1 MLHHPMFFRSLFC
14 NVYCTLPATFSHVLS
29 PGSDEEGSMLVML
42 TFIGNTPYS
51 DIIPLRGSIVK
62 LALSM
67 PLVIIS
73 SSALCHRDSVDMCIL
88 PQAPC
93 I

>member
-1 MLHHPMFFRSLFC
+1 MFFRSLFC
-14 NVYCTLPATFSHVLS
+14 NVYCTSPATFSYVLS
-29 PGSDEEGSMLVML
+29 LGLDKEGSMLVML

-62 LALSM
+62 LALSTL
-67 PLVIIS
+67 LVIIS
-73 SSALCHRDSVDMCIL
+73 SSALCYRDSVDMCIL
-88 PQAPC
+88 PYAPR